1 MIGAE
6 EAGSGADG
14 AGDSRTTPTATAR
27 TTAAAEAATG
37 TAPPDGGDVSVV
49 QPGHPGTGFDAGAGF
64 GLAPKMREKLSCRV
78 ALQRA
83 SRKTSTPASPS
94 SVPAVLACRPF
105 LLFWFC
111 VLSSVPKIETRQFKS
126 PCLEVV
132 GRHAHINMASACR

>member
-49 QPGHPGTGFDAGAGF
+49 QPRHRGGG
-64 GLAPKMREKLSCRV
+64 ERV
-78 ALQRA
+78 AQKMTGKA
-83 SRKTSTPASPS
+83 EQKNEHTAP
-94 SVPAVLACRPF
+94 VVLAMLAR
-105 LLFWFC
+105 
-111 VLSSVPKIETRQFKS
+111 S
-126 PCLEVV
+126 PDFF
-132 GRHAHINMASACR
+132 R